1 MVYIDIFST
10 FLPLRSLTFE
20 KRVREMDASITIFT
34 TRAKNKEEKHEHVKA
49 WKCDTREIQTW
60 YREKHEVKKD
70 CEKVSK
76 TVTMYVCATFFY
88 LSSITCRQVHVQL
101 IFFYFPSSIPFY
113 KESYFT
119 RLVNFVP
126 LKFEVSKINRR
137 DLHLTI
143 FRIMFI
149 NLKKSVYRITWK
161 SFGLEHTRCSFEKTF
176 SMHRPVYTR
185 FPRVR
190 TFFVWPDSSFSR
202 TSKHVYSH
210 R

>member
-1 MVYIDIFST
+1 MVQGEARGKERLRKSFQDRNHVCMRNLFLSIFDHVQTST
-10 FLPLRSLTFE
+10 
-20 KRVREMDASITIFT
+20 M
-34 TRAKNKEEKHEHVKA
+34 
-49 WKCDTREIQTW
+49 
-60 YREKHEVKKD
+60 
-70 CEKVSK
+70 
-76 TVTMYVCATFFY
+76 
-88 LSSITCRQVHVQL
+88 HVQL

-119 RLVNFVP
+119 RLVKFVP
-126 LKFEVSKINRR
+126 LKFEVEINRR

>member
-1 MVYIDIFST
+1 
-10 FLPLRSLTFE
+10 
-20 KRVREMDASITIFT
+20 
-34 TRAKNKEEKHEHVKA
+34 
-49 WKCDTREIQTW
+49 
-60 YREKHEVKKD
+60 
-70 CEKVSK
+70 
-76 TVTMYVCATFFY
+76 MYVCATFFY
-88 LSSITCRQVHVQL
+88 LSSITCRQVL
-101 IFFYFPSSIPFY
+101 CTFNWYFSIFLHPFLFT
-113 KESYFT
+113 KNFTRFSSYFT

-126 LKFEVSKINRR
+126 LKFEVEINRR

-161 SFGLEHTRCSFEKTF
+161 SFGVEHTRCSFEKTF

-210 R
+210 RWMPAATSNDPRLTSRVKR

>member
-1 MVYIDIFST
+1 MVQGEARGKERLRKSFQDRNHVCMRNLFLSIF
-10 FLPLRSLTFE
+10 
-20 KRVREMDASITIFT
+20 D
-34 TRAKNKEEKHEHVKA
+34 HV
-49 WKCDTREIQTW
+49 QT
-60 YREKHEVKKD
+60 
-70 CEKVSK
+70 S
-76 TVTMYVCATFFY
+76 TMY
-88 LSSITCRQVHVQL
+88 VQL

-126 LKFEVSKINRR
+126 LKFEVEINRR

-161 SFGLEHTRCSFEKTF
+161 SFGVEHTRCSFEKTF